1 MSLITENSEECSTS
15 PLEWFHVKP
24 THTAIENSTD
34 VEFHSLTSV
43 RDGAALEFYVPAS
56 AEEYIDL
63 QNTKLYV
70 KCKVIRGNGDN
81 LEDDDV
87 VAPVNDLFNS
97 LWSNVELYMNDR
109 LISHSNNTHGYCSL
123 ISHLIHDSE
132 ESLESERSTR
142 LIYKDSPNQM
152 EVTEA
157 RLTNKDGLIPGY
169 DLILTTETVD
179 DGEGGEVEQD
189 VYNILDA
196 DEVVGNNGLYH
207 RYMQSRNSQMIEML
221 GRLRVDMF
229 EQERYLPSGINMK
242 LRFHRQ
248 KDRFAL
254 MAAEGN
260 YKIRVEDAYL
270 LVRKVRPSPGVIL
283 GHADALMKTTAK
295 FPITRKECK
304 TIAVAA
310 GMRSVKRD
318 NIFLGQLP
326 KRVVVAMVDSGALSG
341 EYTRNPY
348 NFKHYDFNHLQLYSD
363 GTPVRSRPLKPN
375 MEDNCY
381 IHCYETLYRGLN
393 KMDGERSSI
402 IKRVDWNKGYSLTAF
417 DLTPDMDSGDHHA
430 LIKHGNLRL
439 EVDFNQ
445 ELETTI
451 NVIVYAEFDNI
462 IEITS
467 DRQIQFD
474 YV

>member
-1 MSLITENSEECSTS
+1 MSLIAELSEECSTS
-15 PLEWFHVKP
+15 PLEWFQIKP
-24 THTAIENSTD
+24 THTAIEKSAD
-34 VEFHSLTSV
+34 VEFNSLTSV
-43 RDGAALEFYVPAS
+43 REGAALEFYVPAS
-56 AEEYIDL
+56 TEEYVDL
-63 QNTKLYV
+63 ENTKLYV
-70 KCKVIRGNGDN
+70 KCKIVRANGGTLENGDI
-81 LEDDDV
+81 

-109 LISHSNNTHGYCSL
+109 LISHSNNTHGYCSM

-157 RLTNKDGLIPGY
+157 RLINKDGLIPGY
-169 DLILTTETVD
+169 DMVVTTEQREVD
-179 DGEGGEVEQD
+179 GNEVDVD
-189 VYNILDA
+189 VYNALDTE
-196 DEVVGNNGLYH
+196 EVVGNNGLYH
-207 RYMQSRNSQMIEML
+207 RFMLSKNSQMVEML
-221 GRLRVDMF
+221 GRLRIDMF
-229 EQERYLPSGINMK
+229 EQERYLPSAINMK

-248 KDRFAL
+248 KDRFCL
-254 MAAEGN
+254 MTAAGEN
-260 YKIRVEDAYL
+260 FKIQIEEAYL
-270 LVRKVRPSPGVIL
+270 LVRKVRPSPGVLL

-326 KRVVVAMVDSGALSG
+326 KRVVVAMVDSAAMAGDFQK
-341 EYTRNPY
+341 NPY
-348 NFKHYDFNHLQLYSD
+348 NFKHYNFNHLQLYSD
-363 GTPVRSRPLKPN
+363 GNPVRSRPLKPD
-375 MEDNCY
+375 MAQNCY

-402 IKRVDWNKGYSLTAF
+402 IKRVDWNKGYALTAF
-417 DLTPDMDSGDHHA
+417 DLTPDMDAGDHHA

-439 EVDFNQ
+439 ELDFND
-445 ELETTI
+445 ELPTTI
-451 NVIVYAEFDNI
+451 NIIVYAEFDNI